1 MHRPSLPTI
10 FFIGTLGIA
19 TFSGMDAVMK
29 GLSLAIGTY
38 NALFWRMWAAS
49 LCGAIVWAMRRPK
62 APSRAA
68 VKLHLTRG
76 AVGATMAFL
85 FFWGLAR
92 VPMAQAIALSYIAP
106 LLALF
111 LAAMILGER
120 IGRGVVGAS
129 LIASAG
135 VGVILIG
142 QAQSRLG
149 DEAFLGA
156 LSILASAVCY
166 SWNIVL
172 MRQQAQVAS
181 PEEVGLFQSLV
192 AAVLLS
198 LPAPWLAE
206 LPPVRE
212 IGPILLAA
220 VLSTVSLML
229 LSWAYARAEAQYL
242 APTEYTS
249 FVWAALLGWVVFGEH
264 VSLYTLAGAGLIV
277 GGCLIAARMKPQV
290 MTHEAEAALP

>member
-1 MHRPSLPTI
+1 
-10 FFIGTLGIA
+10 
-19 TFSGMDAVMK
+19 MDAVMK